1 MSATV
6 DSKSFEIL
14 RWQPDGQTLERDVS
28 LLGTLLHDCVHA
40 GASVSFILPFSHDE
54 AAAFWR
60 DKVFPSVEA
69 GTCRVL
75 VARNGRGQFV
85 GTVQLE
91 LATLPNQ
98 PHRGE
103 IRKLLVHPLARRGGI
118 ARALM
123 LRIEDEARAA
133 QRTLLTLDTAS
144 PAAEQLYAS
153 LGYVR
158 VGVIPR
164 FSIHPESREREGTTV
179 MYKELTASSSSENR

>member
-1 MSATV
+1 MSVGGDFTLH
-6 DSKSFEIL
+6 EIL
-14 RWQPDGQTLERDVS
+14 RWQPDPQSLERDVW
-28 LLGTLLHDCVHA
+28 LLGTLLHDCVHT
-40 GASVSFILPFSHDE
+40 GAHVSFILPFSHED

-75 VARNGRGQFV
+75 IARNERGRIV
-85 GTVQLE
+85 GTVQLD
-91 LATLPNQ
+91 LAMPPNQ

-103 IRKLLVHPLARRGGI
+103 IKKLLVHPLERRGGI

-123 LRIEDEARAA
+123 MCIEEEARAA

-144 PAAEQLYAS
+144 PAAEQLYSS

-164 FSIHPESREREGTTV
+164 FSIHPETRELEGTTV
-179 MYKELTASSSSENR
+179 MYKELTATS